1 MVCDLQVGLPTIS
14 SLRDRLQIAL
24 DVAKALQ
31 YLHAEDMIHRDVKV
45 QNVLVSGAVKYFKK
59 QIQ

>member
-1 MVCDLQVGLPTIS
+1 MYDLQVGLPTIS

-45 QNVLVSGAVKYFKK
+45 QNVLVSGAIKYLKK